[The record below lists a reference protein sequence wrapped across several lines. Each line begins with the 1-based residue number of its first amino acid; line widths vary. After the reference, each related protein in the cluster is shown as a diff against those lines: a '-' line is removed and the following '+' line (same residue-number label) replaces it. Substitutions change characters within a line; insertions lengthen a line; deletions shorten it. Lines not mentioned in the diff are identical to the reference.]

1 MLLYKGHDYDYKY
14 NYKFQVV
21 PKASSVSSSSTASES
36 SAILQYVHRL
46 RVSLSVVSS
55 YALRVE
61 LTVKVAL
68 VLTNT
73 APTASHS
80 MALWCCIP
88 PIYKAAGLL
97 LTFGV
102 LSTVEESTFT
112 YTGRAGAFVKYL
124 RPVIDDDSV
133 SQSTPASHMDINIG
147 VPWQRLRGSVADV
160 TVPLLP
166 AGHLKPILS
175 KVTPAISTSPS
186 EHYPSPRHCNT
197 TVPTA
202 RIVNL
207 RVTTLDPVA
216 HKLVSLIPCT
226 LTRDTGIQHYL
237 LTSGY
242 SYASIRTP

>member
-88 PIYKAAGLL
+88 ADKVIVWVNQKHICSEKVYSSGHHRFIPLVTGGLFLRSSEIYY
-97 LTFGV
+97 FDHQRFISSVIGV
-102 LSTVEESTFT
+102 QKCT
-112 YTGRAGAFVKYL
+112 
-124 RPVIDDDSV
+124 
-133 SQSTPASHMDINIG
+133 STPII
-147 VPWQRLRGSVADV
+147 
-160 TVPLLP
+160 
-166 AGHLKPILS
+166 I
-175 KVTPAISTSPS
+175 
-186 EHYPSPRHCNT
+186 
-197 TVPTA
+197 
-202 RIVNL
+202 
-207 RVTTLDPVA
+207 
-216 HKLVSLIPCT
+216 
-226 LTRDTGIQHYL
+226 
-237 LTSGY
+237 
-242 SYASIRTP
+242 